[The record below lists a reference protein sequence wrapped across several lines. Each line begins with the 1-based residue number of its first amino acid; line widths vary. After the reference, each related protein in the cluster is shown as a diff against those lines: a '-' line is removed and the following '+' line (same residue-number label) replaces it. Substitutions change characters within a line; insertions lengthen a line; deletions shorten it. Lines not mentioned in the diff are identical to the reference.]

1 MRKYRLAVLTSHPIQ
16 YQVPLWRML
25 ALRPE
30 IDLTV
35 LYGSD
40 YGVNRPVVAE
50 FRVPYRWDIPLLD
63 GYHYRFLRNV
73 AWKSSLRGF
82 WGIVNSDLYSAL
94 KSIQPDALLLHGYAR
109 FMDWHAL
116 LLAKR
121 LGIRVFLRGESSLLT
136 RRRWGSRV
144 RRFFVAK
151 AFLNQVDAFLTIGT
165 RNKEFYLSLGIT
177 TERMFHCPYTV
188 DNEFF
193 RNRVGDGKEKIRE
206 RLGLPI
212 DRILFLGVGHLTPRK
227 GAHDLL
233 CAYGQMGSYKRAA
246 MVWVGDGA
254 ERTKLERQRDSLPP
268 DAQVIFA
275 GFKNQSEL
283 PNYYA
288 AADVFVLPSYEETWG
303 LAINEAMNFALPI
316 VTTDKV
322 GAAIDLVNP
331 GINGFI
337 YPVGDVKKLTEI
349 LESLIDGECR
359 STLGEASLSRIKRWS
374 MNETVEGILDALHT
388 TIGMRYR
395 LSTRVVDLDKPSF
408 SCKPSDISSH
418 HKKR

>member
-212 DRILFLGVGHLTPRK
+212 DRIIFLGVGYLTPLK
-227 GAHDLL
+227 GVHDLL
-233 CAYGQMGSYKRAA
+233 RAYGQMHGYNRAA
-246 MVWVGDGA
+246 VLWVGEGT
-254 ERTKLERQRDSLPP
+254 ERANLERQRDSLPS
-268 DAQVIFA
+268 DAQVILA

-288 AADVFVLPSYEETWG
+288 AADVFVLPSYGETWG

-316 VTTDKV
+316 ITTDRV
-322 GAAIDLVNP
+322 GAAIDLVLP
-331 GINGFI
+331 DVNGFT
-337 YPVGDVKKLTEI
+337 YSPGDVKRLAEL
-349 LESLIDGECR
+349 LELMLEPQR
-359 STLGEASLSRIKRWS
+359 RRAFGEASLSKINYWS
-374 MNETVEGILDALHT
+374 MRETVEGILDALRT
-388 TIGMRYR
+388 TVGEPHR
-395 LSTRVVDLDKPSF
+395 LTPSVVEFEKPSF
-408 SCKPSDISSH
+408 SCEPSDISDH
-418 HKKR
+418 HK